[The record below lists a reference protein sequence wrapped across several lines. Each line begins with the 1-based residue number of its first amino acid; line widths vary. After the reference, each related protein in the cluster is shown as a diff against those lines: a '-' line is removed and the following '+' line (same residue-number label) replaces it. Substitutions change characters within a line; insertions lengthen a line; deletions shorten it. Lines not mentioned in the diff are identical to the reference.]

1 MAVAHRGGQN
11 RIRAGRAMNPFVRA
25 QIPIGSNG
33 RDAIERAHD
42 SAIALGIDFTGRDAE
57 SERLLSTQHL
67 LCATGNAVVD
77 LAMIAQ
83 VFHAQ
88 SEFDG
93 DAVSHAAHDQAR
105 ALRDA
110 SAGVARLTTRA
121 LEVHA
126 RDTGYSTDI
135 WLADAA
141 DETER
146 LMTDDHD
153 PLFTPTVPTVI
164 EMARKVASDLFAA
177 LAAAPG
183 DRMGVPGHLARA
195 LGASVAL
202 FMVAETT
209 FQDDFKLRLI

>member
-1 MAVAHRGGQN
+1 
-11 RIRAGRAMNPFVRA
+11 MNPLARA
-25 QIPIGSNG
+25 QVPIGSSG
-33 RDAIERAHD
+33 RDAIERAH
-42 SAIALGIDFTGRDAE
+42 AAATAAGIDFTRSGSE
-57 SERLLSTQHL
+57 SERLLSTQDL

-77 LAMIAQ
+77 MAMLAQAFQ
-83 VFHAQ
+83 VQ

-93 DAVSHAAHDQAR
+93 EIVSHAAHDQAR

-110 SAGVARLTTRA
+110 AAGVARLTLRA

-126 RDTGYSTDI
+126 RDTGYSTDV

-141 DETER
+141 DETEH

-153 PLFTPTVPTVI
+153 PLFTPRLPTVI
-164 EMARKVASDLFAA
+164 ELAREVASDLFAA